1 MFGNNKNKIQ
11 NKPNDAKTE
20 QIESSDSSDASSKI
34 FKPDNT
40 SFSDSIQK
48 SKSHSDLSTKL
59 GNKNKSTQSSSNFL
73 DSEKIKRRAEN
84 SSTITARVKNFR
96 NSFTSCSLPKE
107 EPIERTIVEEASN
120 NTKNNMN
127 SYKKVRDIKLKDKAR
142 QNLNKSPV
150 PSLTLDTSFNQNSNG
165 LSDNEEE
172 KNEDAIEHLKKQI
185 EALNAQL
192 HTIEKEDAKIINEL
206 SDKID
211 NLAKMNIVS
220 KQKELAFD

>member
-1 MFGNNKNKIQ
+1 MK
-11 NKPNDAKTE
+11 
-20 QIESSDSSDASSKI
+20 
-34 FKPDNT
+34 
-40 SFSDSIQK
+40 
-48 SKSHSDLSTKL
+48 
-59 GNKNKSTQSSSNFL
+59 
-73 DSEKIKRRAEN
+73 
-84 SSTITARVKNFR
+84 
-96 NSFTSCSLPKE
+96 
-107 EPIERTIVEEASN
+107 
-120 NTKNNMN
+120 

>member
-1 MFGNNKNKIQ
+1 
-11 NKPNDAKTE
+11 
-20 QIESSDSSDASSKI
+20 
-34 FKPDNT
+34 
-40 SFSDSIQK
+40 
-48 SKSHSDLSTKL
+48 
-59 GNKNKSTQSSSNFL
+59 
-73 DSEKIKRRAEN
+73 
-84 SSTITARVKNFR
+84 
-96 NSFTSCSLPKE
+96 
-107 EPIERTIVEEASN
+107 
-120 NTKNNMN
+120 
-127 SYKKVRDIKLKDKAR
+127 
-142 QNLNKSPV
+142 
-150 PSLTLDTSFNQNSNG
+150 LTLDTSFNQNSNG